1 MIMQRHLFGVG
12 PDGTSSM
19 PRPLP
24 GCVDPGRLFLPSV
37 RMLECPPKT
46 PEPVMRV
53 SIRRCA
59 TLLLLSSLPLLAV
72 AAPMHSQFLPPD
84 DLVAR
89 QEQPEQQQLLQVT
102 EYSVVLGNQRPS
114 NQQPIPVTSPLM
126 VRLKGKPLNKGA
138 TINQVIL
145 NFDGESKSLKKP
157 VFDEAS
163 KTLTLSYPQAQY
175 RVVIDLLRNDT
186 VYVQFLSYANG
197 HIWADLHTGAARPR

>member
-1 MIMQRHLFGVG
+1 MATL
-12 PDGTSSM
+12 SM

-24 GCVDPGRLFLPSV
+24 GCIDPDRLFLPPV
-37 RMLECPPKT
+37 LMLECPAKT
-46 PEPVMRV
+46 LELAMRV

-59 TLLLLSSLPLLAV
+59 ILLLIACLPLTAV

-84 DLVAR
+84 DLVVR

-102 EYSVVLGNQRPS
+102 EYSVVLGNQRQS
-114 NQQPIPVTSPLM
+114 NQQPIPVTSPLL

-138 TINQVIL
+138 TVSQVIL

-175 RVVIDLLRNDT
+175 RVVIDLLRNNT
-186 VYVQFLSYANG
+186 VYVQFLTYANG
-197 HIWADLHTGAARPR
+197 HIWADLHTGAERPR

>member
-1 MIMQRHLFGVG
+1 
-12 PDGTSSM
+12 
-19 PRPLP
+19 
-24 GCVDPGRLFLPSV
+24 
-37 RMLECPPKT
+37 
-46 PEPVMRV
+46 MRV

-59 TLLLLSSLPLLAV
+59 VPLLISSLPLAVV

-84 DLVAR
+84 DLVVR

-102 EYSVVLGNQRPS
+102 EYSVVLGNQRQS
-114 NQQPIPVTSPLM
+114 NQQPIPVTSPLL

-138 TINQVIL
+138 TISQVIL

-157 VFDEAS
+157 LFDEAS

-186 VYVQFLSYANG
+186 VYVQFLTYANG
-197 HIWADLHTGAARPR
+197 HIWADLHTGTERSR